1 MRKQVTDLGAQIARN
16 NKLAVNATAEQ
27 RRNFAEKNRAIR
39 AEQGL
44 LRIQQQRSTQHLA
57 NLKQEARETRNAA
70 NATGGWTR
78 SLRGLTTVVD
88 ALGIGA
94 LAAGVG
100 QFARNTVQ
108 AAGRLSLLTTGLE
121 NVTGSSAAAEQ
132 RLTELDAIARLPGA
146 NLDTLIQYNN
156 RLTAIGLTGEEID
169 SVLLNVGQS
178 IVSLGGNAVLA
189 DQSLEQISQALQQ
202 NTVDLRDF
210 RPVIQRVPGFL
221 QAVADVHG
229 VDASLDG
236 LRVAVNNL
244 GGSVKDAL
252 LPVLEELGDR
262 FQAPPPES
270 YVRSVDE
277 LQNAYFLFSA
287 TLGGQVLPAV
297 SATARGLAALF
308 DHIREGI
315 EGTDETRVALVNFRE
330 ALNNADTV
338 LERGDA
344 INARISHLENLK
356 TALFDAA
363 NELDKFDRRGRER
376 LQGAVEDANEEIGML
391 TLIQSGDIG
400 VAQLQSE
407 IEDLID
413 AYSELVA
420 EETKREA
427 QTLLTHLAVSNV
439 AAARLIGIREE
450 KSEVADQIEQYQE
463 FVKVA
468 EAAERGLDTALK
480 PDTTSITTAGEA
492 LDALGE
498 TQAIT
503 IQRTKELAGA
513 IITAE
518 QAHRNLT
525 AVVDST
531 NLAYNDFQSRIQAS
545 ALAVARFTGE
555 IEGVE
560 EPFTAYTAAIHASTT
575 ALEDEA
581 AALATVTQR
590 IIQQTQD
597 AEALVHIQ
605 GVLTERTDAH
615 NAALVNPAI
624 SDAAD
629 SLRTYSDALSDVGV
643 NFETLEDISQDVTD
657 AIREQG
663 TGFQTLRDNVESAEI
678 SLGDIDETMREID
691 EGAGVAEG
699 SITNLDRAFGRL
711 GSNIID
717 FVEDIASGGDVEDA
731 FVNLGLTVGDAFVS
745 AFEQTLNEDLSGV
758 VTDALGG
765 TSAVAGGAGSSI
777 AASLASALT
786 PVAVL
791 AGSIYTLA
799 NVVDGFVGAVEF
811 EGREAVQVGD
821 QTLRPIAEIRLD
833 QEDPFFTNLRD
844 LLSQFGGVELLQSTG
859 NTLDRPEV
867 RQFIRDEFPEL
878 ARELFSS
885 RGLQGG
891 EGAQNAQQFIAANN
905 IIRGLTP
912 GQDDQE
918 RGVVFDPNAVDPI
931 VDAVEETT
939 AVIEEA
945 LAGSEAGAGA
955 AAESQG
961 RAERDILGT
970 NVGRAQLN
978 LGQSTDEGDFEGD
991 RQALIGTINAV
1002 HAAEAARIDG
1012 LLLGETALK
1021 ALRDANDLDRDI
1033 ALQRATG
1040 LENTFTTQRIKN
1052 EMDVAEAATDAA
1064 QARIDGIEAAA
1075 AVAMKAADAAATA
1088 TERQRTAD
1096 SNAQRSLLGT
1106 GVSSAVF
1113 DLRESGSEGE
1123 FEANRQRAIL
1133 LTVAYYAAENER
1145 INGLKGSETE
1155 LAALRDAND
1164 LARRIALGRLT
1175 GLENTFTTQRIKNEM
1190 SVAEAAT
1197 EAAEAAIA
1205 ATEKR
1210 AAAAMKAAEAEAEA
1224 QRRAAE
1230 AAEVAAERQRG
1241 RESDAAAGLLQ
1252 TGVGQARFDLGL
1264 SGSEGEFEIN
1274 RQGLIDAANAYY
1286 DNELARIN
1294 ELGLLEIEL
1303 DDRRKANELNRQM
1316 ALSRAI
1322 TTTNSFTTARVR
1334 AEERALDE
1342 IERMRDDAIDAEERR
1357 LDTIQDLKDDAFDA
1371 EQDRADALVDL
1382 EQDTQDRITDII
1394 RNANRSKEDI
1404 ERDFQDAY
1412 QDIQQQRG
1420 EGTLTDDDANAQLL
1434 ELGRERIRDLRD
1446 VGIRTGRREED
1457 ADIRQQRGERDISSE
1472 ASERLI
1478 GIQQQTAALESETA
1492 AVNAIAAVMTTEA
1505 TQVLSDASMQS
1516 VEAAMGLGTA
1526 GDNLETAAEALQSA
1540 ARVQG
1545 LFDAAA
1551 AVQSA
1556 AGALSMAA
1564 GEFGT
1569 VTRGLSLL
1577 IGGFLATFETVNT
1590 ALDTGMLAIADT
1602 TQPALMPSD
1611 MTQPI
1616 PVEIANT
1623 DDIYTSALRAGTM
1636 EGTMMGAMNA
1646 FADASDM
1653 LPVEPAAIPP
1663 LTVNS
1668 VSITA
1673 GSVSVSGNISGG
1685 SGTGDGE
1692 VVLNANINNTLTL
1705 PDGATAELGSNQ
1717 HRLRAQRRSS

>member
-1 MRKQVTDLGAQIARN
+1 MARN
-16 NKLAVNATAEQ
+16 TKLAVNATAEQ

-44 LRIQQQRSTQHLA
+44 LRIQQQRSSLHLA

-70 NATGGWTR
+70 NATGGWSR
-78 SLRGLTTVVD
+78 SLRGLGTVIG

-100 QFARNTVQ
+100 ELARNSVV

-146 NLDTLIQYNN
+146 NLDALIQYNN
-156 RLTAIGLTGEEID
+156 RLTAIGLTSKETD

-178 IVSLGGNAVLA
+178 IVSLGGNAVIA
-189 DQSLEQISQALQQ
+189 EQALEQISQALQQ
-202 NTVDLRDF
+202 NRISLQDF
-210 RPVIQRVPGFL
+210 RPIIQRVPGFL
-221 QAVADVHG
+221 QAIADVHG
-229 VDASLDG
+229 VAPSLDG
-236 LRVAVNNL
+236 LREATENL
-244 GGSVKDAL
+244 GGSVKNAL

-262 FQAPPPES
+262 FAAPPPES

-277 LQNAYFLFSA
+277 LQNAFFLFQA
-287 TLGGQVLPAV
+287 TLGEQVLPAV
-297 SATARGLAALF
+297 SAVARGLAGLF
-308 DHIREGI
+308 DNIRASIDAPASLGEILEGVTENFVSFDRAIGNTTSI
-315 EGTDETRVALVNFRE
+315 ESRNLAIMGHVSALETAREELQTFIDTQSRTGGFGVIIAAERSGTGGFGAILTDEIAQIGLLGEELEAFQGILDGSALSIDFFAGRVSDLGANIQRNQGNISQWTQAQRELAAAGKSSSDEYGEFNKRIIEANQVIEALRSEYARYNAIVALGEENLNSTALATTLLTLSQKAAAQAIADTTTAFEDGATAYAESVAAASQVRENLENLSEAQSALNDFWAVASGQLDDYAAAIQTVVPAVVDLVEAEE
-330 ALNNADTV
+330 ALNT
-338 LERGDA
+338 A
-344 INARISHLENLK
+344 I
-356 TALFDAA
+356 
-363 NELDKFDRRGRER
+363 
-376 LQGAVEDANEEIGML
+376 DANL
-391 TLIQSGDIG
+391 T
-400 VAQLQSE
+400 V
-407 IEDLID
+407 ID
-413 AYSELVA
+413 ADIES
-420 EETKREA
+420 
-427 QTLLTHLAVSNV
+427 LLRYV
-439 AAARLIGIREE
+439 
-450 KSEVADQIEQYQE
+450 D
-463 FVKVA
+463 
-468 EAAERGLDTALK
+468 
-480 PDTTSITTAGEA
+480 A
-492 LDALGE
+492 LDALDEG
-498 TQAIT
+498 
-503 IQRTKELAGA
+503 LA
-513 IITAE
+513 
-518 QAHRNLT
+518 N
-525 AVVDST
+525 
-531 NLAYNDFQSRIQAS
+531 
-545 ALAVARFTGE
+545 
-555 IEGVE
+555 VE
-560 EPFTAYTAAIHASTT
+560 RG
-575 ALEDEA
+575 LN
-581 AALATVTQR
+581 
-590 IIQQTQD
+590 
-597 AEALVHIQ
+597 
-605 GVLTERTDAH
+605 AH

-629 SLRTYSDALSDVGV
+629 SLRTYSDAISDVGV

-663 TGFQTLRDNVESAEI
+663 TGFQTLRDDVESAEI
-678 SLGDIDETMREID
+678 SLDDIDETLREVD
-691 EGAGVAEG
+691 DGAAEAERAI
-699 SITNLDRAFGRL
+699 SNLDRAFSRL

-717 FVEDIASGGDVEDA
+717 FVADIASGGDVEDA
-731 FVNLGLTVGDAFVS
+731 FVDLGLTVGDAFVG
-745 AFEQTLNEDLSGV
+745 AFEETLNQQLSGV

-878 ARELFSS
+878 ARELF
-885 RGLQGG
+885 GG
-891 EGAQNAQQFIAANN
+891 FAAGAVGESGRTLGNAQQTQQLLFSQLQSRNA
-905 IIRGLTP
+905 G
-912 GQDDQE
+912 GSEQE
-918 RGVVFDPNAVDPI
+918 VPVAVDPI

-945 LAGSEAGAGA
+945 LPGSEAGAAA

-970 NVGRAQLN
+970 NVGRARLN

-991 RQALIGTINAV
+991 RLALIGTINAV

-1012 LLLGETALK
+1012 LILGETTLK

-1052 EMDVAEAATDAA
+1052 EMSVAEAAT
-1064 QARIDGIEAAA
+1064 EAAEA
-1075 AVAMKAADAAATA
+1075 AIAATEKRAAAAMKAADAAATA
-1088 TERQRTAD
+1088 TERQRIAD

-1164 LARRIALGRLT
+1164 LAGRIALGRLT

-1190 SVAEAAT
+1190 DVAKAAAET
-1197 EAAEAAIA
+1197 AQAQIEAAEAQVA
-1205 ATEKR
+1205 AQAKI
-1210 AAAAMKAAEAEAEA
+1210 AEA

-1230 AAEVAAERQRG
+1230 AAEVAAEVAAERQRTADSNAE
-1241 RESDAAAGLLQ
+1241 RSLLG
-1252 TGVGQARFDLGL
+1252 TGVDRARFNLGQSTDEGDFEGDRQAL
-1264 SGSEGEFEIN
+1264 IGTINAVHAAEAARIDALMGSET
-1274 RQGLIDAANAYY
+1274 
-1286 DNELARIN
+1286 ELAALRAKNDLARDEGIRRAT
-1294 ELGLLEIEL
+1294 GLE
-1303 DDRRKANELNRQM
+1303 
-1316 ALSRAI
+1316 
-1322 TTTNSFTTARVR
+1322 NSFTTARVR

-1357 LDTIQDLKDDAFDA
+1357 LDTIQALKDDAFDA

-1404 ERDFQDAY
+1404 ERDFQRDF
-1412 QDIQQQRG
+1412 QDITRERTEAQNEVIRQRN
-1420 EGTLTDDDANAQLL
+1420 EGSITSDEANQRFEELARESANQLT
-1434 ELGRERIRDLRD
+1434 ELGIERIRDLED
-1446 VGIRTGRREED
+1446 AGIREGRRFED
-1457 ADIRQQRGERDISSE
+1457 SDIRQQRGERDIGSE

-1478 GIQQQTAALESETA
+1478 GIQQQTAELESETA
-1492 AVNAIAAVMTTEA
+1492 AVNATAAVKTTEA

-1526 GDNLETAAEALQSA
+1526 SDNLETAAEALQSA

-1545 LFDAAA
+1545 LFDAAI
-1551 AVQSA
+1551 
-1556 AGALSMAA
+1556 ALEGAA
-1564 GEFGT
+1564 GELSTAVSEFGA
-1569 VTRGLSLL
+1569 VSRGL
-1577 IGGFLATFETVNT
+1577 G
-1590 ALDTGMLAIADT
+1590 LD
-1602 TQPALMPSD
+1602 
-1611 MTQPI
+1611 
-1616 PVEIANT
+1616 
-1623 DDIYTSALRAGTM
+1623 
-1636 EGTMMGAMNA
+1636 
-1646 FADASDM
+1646 
-1653 LPVEPAAIPP
+1653 
-1663 LTVNS
+1663 
-1668 VSITA
+1668 
-1673 GSVSVSGNISGG
+1673 
-1685 SGTGDGE
+1685 
-1692 VVLNANINNTLTL
+1692 
-1705 PDGATAELGSNQ
+1705 
-1717 HRLRAQRRSS
+1717 

>member
-1 MRKQVTDLGAQIARN
+1 MDLNQQVARN
-16 NKLAVNATAEQ
+16 TKLSINATAEQ

-44 LRIQQQRSTQHLA
+44 LRIQQQRSSLHLA

-70 NATGGWTR
+70 NATGGWSR
-78 SLRGLTTVVD
+78 SLRGLGTVIG

-100 QFARNTVQ
+100 ELARNSVV

-146 NLDTLIQYNN
+146 NLDALIQYNN
-156 RLTAIGLTGEEID
+156 RLTAIGLTSKETD

-178 IVSLGGNAVLA
+178 IVSLGGNAVIA
-189 DQSLEQISQALQQ
+189 EQALEQISQALQQ
-202 NTVDLRDF
+202 NRISLQDF
-210 RPVIQRVPGFL
+210 RPIIQRVPGFL
-221 QAVADVHG
+221 QAIADVHG
-229 VDASLDG
+229 VAPSLDG
-236 LRVAVNNL
+236 LRAATENL
-244 GGSVKDAL
+244 GGSVKNAL

-262 FQAPPPES
+262 FAAPPPES

-277 LQNAYFLFSA
+277 LQNAFFLFQA
-287 TLGGQVLPAV
+287 TLGEQVLPAV
-297 SATARGLAALF
+297 SAVARGLAGLF
-308 DHIREGI
+308 DNIRASIDAPASLGEILEGVTENFVSFDRAIGNTTSI
-315 EGTDETRVALVNFRE
+315 ESRNLAIMGHVSALETAREELQTFIDTQSRTGGFGVIIAAERSGTGGFGAILTDEIAQIGLLGEELEAFQGILDGSALSIDFFAGRVSDLGANIQRNQGNISQWTQAQRELAAAGKSSSDEYGEFNKRIIEANQVIEALRSEYARYNAIVALGEENLNSTALATTLLTLSQKAAAQAIADTTTAFEDGATAYAESVAAASQVRENLEKLSFAQGVLNDHWMVASGQLEDYAATIQTVVPAVVDLVEAEE
-330 ALNNADTV
+330 ALNT
-338 LERGDA
+338 A
-344 INARISHLENLK
+344 I
-356 TALFDAA
+356 
-363 NELDKFDRRGRER
+363 
-376 LQGAVEDANEEIGML
+376 DANL
-391 TLIQSGDIG
+391 T
-400 VAQLQSE
+400 V
-407 IEDLID
+407 ID
-413 AYSELVA
+413 ADIES
-420 EETKREA
+420 
-427 QTLLTHLAVSNV
+427 LLRYVDALDGLDEGLAN
-439 AAARLIGIREE
+439 I
-450 KSEVADQIEQYQE
+450 
-463 FVKVA
+463 
-468 EAAERGLDTALK
+468 ERGL
-480 PDTTSITTAGEA
+480 
-492 LDALGE
+492 
-498 TQAIT
+498 
-503 IQRTKELAGA
+503 
-513 IITAE
+513 
-518 QAHRNLT
+518 
-525 AVVDST
+525 
-531 NLAYNDFQSRIQAS
+531 
-545 ALAVARFTGE
+545 
-555 IEGVE
+555 
-560 EPFTAYTAAIHASTT
+560 
-575 ALEDEA
+575 
-581 AALATVTQR
+581 
-590 IIQQTQD
+590 
-597 AEALVHIQ
+597 
-605 GVLTERTDAH
+605 DAH

-629 SLRTYSDALSDVGV
+629 SLRTYSDAISDVGV

-663 TGFQTLRDNVESAEI
+663 TGFQTLRDDVESAEI
-678 SLGDIDETMREID
+678 SLDDIDETLREVD
-691 EGAGVAEG
+691 DGAAEAERAI
-699 SITNLDRAFGRL
+699 SNLDRAFSRL

-717 FVEDIASGGDVEDA
+717 FVADIASGGDVEDA
-731 FVNLGLTVGDAFVS
+731 FVDLGLTVGDAFVG
-745 AFEQTLNEDLSGV
+745 AFEETLNQQLSGV

-799 NVVDGFVGAVEF
+799 NVVDGFVGAIEF

-945 LAGSEAGAGA
+945 LAGSEAGAAA
-955 AAESQG
+955 AAESQRG
-961 RAERDILGT
+961 AERDILGT

-991 RQALIGTINAV
+991 RLALIGTINAV

-1012 LLLGETALK
+1012 LLFGETELK

-1033 ALQRATG
+1033 ALGRATTA
-1040 LENTFTTQRIKN
+1040 ENTFTTQRIKN
-1052 EMDVAEAATDAA
+1052 EMDVAEAAADAA
-1064 QARIDGIEAAA
+1064 QAKIDGIEEASAA
-1075 AVAMKAADAAATA
+1075 AMKAAEAAETA
-1088 TERQRTAD
+1088 AERQRTAD

-1155 LAALRDAND
+1155 LAALRLAND

-1175 GLENTFTTQRIKNEM
+1175 GLENTFTTQRIKNEI

-1230 AAEVAAERQRG
+1230 AAGVAAARQRG

-1274 RQGLIDAANAYY
+1274 RQGLIVAANAYY

-1294 ELGLLEIEL
+1294 ELGLSEIEL

-1316 ALSRAI
+1316 ALSRA
-1322 TTTNSFTTARVR
+1322 TTITNSFTTERVR
-1334 AEERALDE
+1334 VEERALDE

-1404 ERDFQDAY
+1404 ERDFQDDI
-1412 QDIQQQRG
+1412 QDIQRQEV
-1420 EGTLTDDDANAQLL
+1420 EGTLTAAETTSQLFD
-1434 ELGRERIRDLRD
+1434 LGRERNRDSRDLDIRSGRRQQD
-1446 VGIRTGRREED
+1446 VGIRQGRGAED
-1457 ADIRQQRGERDISSE
+1457 INERANAE
-1472 ASERLI
+1472 LAA
-1478 GIQQQTAALESETA
+1478 IQMETAALSAETVQVESVTAAMVAETA
-1492 AVNAIAAVMTTEA
+1492 QVESLTAEMNAVTAETFSEAVVAFEGLEP
-1505 TQVLSDASMQS
+1505 VIERVIEGLEVVS
-1516 VEAAMGLGTA
+1516 VSLG
-1526 GDNLETAAEALQSA
+1526 
-1540 ARVQG
+1540 
-1545 LFDAAA
+1545 
-1551 AVQSA
+1551 
-1556 AGALSMAA
+1556 
-1564 GEFGT
+1564 
-1569 VTRGLSLL
+1569 
-1577 IGGFLATFETVNT
+1577 
-1590 ALDTGMLAIADT
+1590 
-1602 TQPALMPSD
+1602 
-1611 MTQPI
+1611 
-1616 PVEIANT
+1616 
-1623 DDIYTSALRAGTM
+1623 AGT
-1636 EGTMMGAMNA
+1636 EGRLGLTAPVN
-1646 FADASDM
+1646 SENM
-1653 LPVEPAAIPP
+1653 LPLQAPAIPP
-1663 LTVNS
+1663 LNVGS

-1673 GSVSVSGNISGG
+1673 NSVSVNGSVTGEGG
-1685 SGTGDGE
+1685 AGGTGDGD
-1692 VVLNANINNTLTL
+1692 VVIDARINNILTL

>member
-78 SLRGLTTVVD
+78 SLRGLTTVVG
-88 ALGIGA
+88 ALRIGA

-297 SATARGLAALF
+297 SAAARGLAALF

-629 SLRTYSDALSDVGV
+629 SLRTYSDAISDVGV

-663 TGFQTLRDNVESAEI
+663 TGFQTLRDDVESAEI
-678 SLGDIDETMREID
+678 SLDDIDETLREVD
-691 EGAGVAEG
+691 DGAAEAERAI
-699 SITNLDRAFGRL
+699 SNLDRAFSRL

-717 FVEDIASGGDVEDA
+717 FVADIASGGDVEDA
-731 FVNLGLTVGDAFVS
+731 FVDLGLTVGDAFVG
-745 AFEQTLNEDLSGV
+745 AFEETLNQQLSGV

-878 ARELFSS
+878 ARELF
-885 RGLQGG
+885 GG
-891 EGAQNAQQFIAANN
+891 FAAGAVGESGRTLGNAQQTQQLLFSQLQSRNAGGSEQEVPVTFDSAGNLIDAA
-905 IIRGLTP
+905 
-912 GQDDQE
+912 
-918 RGVVFDPNAVDPI
+918 
-931 VDAVEETT
+931 
-939 AVIEEA
+939 EA
-945 LAGSEAGAGA
+945 LETAADVIQEALPGSEAGAAA
-955 AAESQG
+955 AAESQRG
-961 RAERDILGT
+961 AERDILGT
-970 NVGRAQLN
+970 NVGRARLN

-1012 LLLGETALK
+1012 LLFGETELK

-1033 ALQRATG
+1033 ALGRATTA
-1040 LENTFTTQRIKN
+1040 ENTFTTQRIKN
-1052 EMDVAEAATDAA
+1052 EMDVAEAAADAA
-1064 QARIDGIEAAA
+1064 QAKIDGIEAAA
-1075 AVAMKAADAAATA
+1075 AVAMKAADAEATA
-1088 TERQRTAD
+1088 TERQSIAD

-1190 SVAEAAT
+1190 SVADAAT

-1230 AAEVAAERQRG
+1230 AAEVAAARQRG

-1294 ELGLLEIEL
+1294 ELGLSEIEL

-1316 ALSRAI
+1316 ALSRA
-1322 TTTNSFTTARVR
+1322 TTITNSFTNARVR

-1342 IERMRDDAIDAEERR
+1342 IERMRDDAINAEERR
-1357 LDTIQDLKDDAFDA
+1357 LDTIQALKDDAFDA

-1404 ERDFQDAY
+1404 ERDFQDDI
-1412 QDIQQQRG
+1412 QDIQRQEV
-1420 EGTLTDDDANAQLL
+1420 EGTLTAAETTSQLFD
-1434 ELGRERIRDLRD
+1434 LGRERNRDSRDLDIRSGRRQQD
-1446 VGIRTGRREED
+1446 VGIRQGRGAED
-1457 ADIRQQRGERDISSE
+1457 INVRADTELAALQME
-1472 ASERLI
+1472 
-1478 GIQQQTAALESETA
+1478 TAALSAETVQVESVTAAMVAETA
-1492 AVNAIAAVMTTEA
+1492 QVESLTAEMNAVTAETFSEAVVAFEGLEP
-1505 TQVLSDASMQS
+1505 VIERVIEGLEVVS
-1516 VEAAMGLGTA
+1516 VSLG
-1526 GDNLETAAEALQSA
+1526 
-1540 ARVQG
+1540 
-1545 LFDAAA
+1545 
-1551 AVQSA
+1551 
-1556 AGALSMAA
+1556 
-1564 GEFGT
+1564 
-1569 VTRGLSLL
+1569 
-1577 IGGFLATFETVNT
+1577 
-1590 ALDTGMLAIADT
+1590 
-1602 TQPALMPSD
+1602 
-1611 MTQPI
+1611 
-1616 PVEIANT
+1616 
-1623 DDIYTSALRAGTM
+1623 AGT
-1636 EGTMMGAMNA
+1636 EGRLGLTAPVN
-1646 FADASDM
+1646 SENM
-1653 LPVEPAAIPP
+1653 LPLQAPAIPP
-1663 LTVNS
+1663 LNVGS

-1673 GSVSVSGNISGG
+1673 NSVSVNGSVTGEGG
-1685 SGTGDGE
+1685 AGGTGNGD
-1692 VVLNANINNTLTL
+1692 VVIDARINNILTL

>member
-1 MRKQVTDLGAQIARN
+1 MDLNQQVARN
-16 NKLAVNATAEQ
+16 TKLSINATAEQ

-44 LRIQQQRSTQHLA
+44 LRIQQQRSSLHLA

-70 NATGGWTR
+70 NATGGWSR
-78 SLRGLTTVVD
+78 SLRGLGTEIG

-100 QFARNTVQ
+100 ELARNSVV

-146 NLDTLIQYNN
+146 NLDALIQYNN
-156 RLTAIGLTGEEID
+156 RLTAIGLTSKETD

-178 IVSLGGNAVLA
+178 IVSLGGNAVIA
-189 DQSLEQISQALQQ
+189 EQALEQISQALQQ
-202 NTVDLRDF
+202 NRISLQDF
-210 RPVIQRVPGFL
+210 RPIIQRVPGFL
-221 QAVADVHG
+221 QAIADVHG
-229 VDASLDG
+229 VAPSLDG
-236 LRVAVNNL
+236 LREATENL
-244 GGSVKDAL
+244 GGSVKNAL

-262 FQAPPPES
+262 FAAPPPES

-277 LQNAYFLFSA
+277 LQNAFFLFQA
-287 TLGGQVLPAV
+287 TLGEQVLPAV
-297 SATARGLAALF
+297 SAVARGLAGLF
-308 DHIREGI
+308 DNIRASIDAPSSLGEILEGVTENFVSFDRAIGNTTSI
-315 EGTDETRVALVNFRE
+315 ESRNLAIMGHVSALETAREELQTFIDTQSRTGGFGVIIAAERSGTGGFGAILTDEIAQIGLLGEELEAFQGILDGSALSIDFFAGRVSDLGANIQRNQGNISQWTQAQRELAAAGKSSSDEYGEFNKRIIEANQVIEALRSEYARYNAIVALGEENLNSTALATTLLTLSQKAAAQAIADTTTAFEDGATAYAESVAAASQVRENLENLSEAQSALNDFWAVASGQLDDYAATIQTVVPAVVDLVEAEE
-330 ALNNADTV
+330 ALNT
-338 LERGDA
+338 A
-344 INARISHLENLK
+344 I
-356 TALFDAA
+356 
-363 NELDKFDRRGRER
+363 
-376 LQGAVEDANEEIGML
+376 DANL
-391 TLIQSGDIG
+391 T
-400 VAQLQSE
+400 V
-407 IEDLID
+407 ID
-413 AYSELVA
+413 ADIES
-420 EETKREA
+420 
-427 QTLLTHLAVSNV
+427 LLRYV
-439 AAARLIGIREE
+439 
-450 KSEVADQIEQYQE
+450 D
-463 FVKVA
+463 
-468 EAAERGLDTALK
+468 
-480 PDTTSITTAGEA
+480 A
-492 LDALGE
+492 LDALDEG
-498 TQAIT
+498 
-503 IQRTKELAGA
+503 LA
-513 IITAE
+513 
-518 QAHRNLT
+518 N
-525 AVVDST
+525 
-531 NLAYNDFQSRIQAS
+531 
-545 ALAVARFTGE
+545 
-555 IEGVE
+555 IERG
-560 EPFTAYTAAIHASTT
+560 
-575 ALEDEA
+575 L
-581 AALATVTQR
+581 
-590 IIQQTQD
+590 
-597 AEALVHIQ
+597 
-605 GVLTERTDAH
+605 DAH

-629 SLRTYSDALSDVGV
+629 SLRTYSDAISDVGV

-663 TGFQTLRDNVESAEI
+663 TGFQTLRDDVESAEI
-678 SLGDIDETMREID
+678 SLDDIDETLREVD
-691 EGAGVAEG
+691 DGAAEAERAI
-699 SITNLDRAFGRL
+699 SNLDRAFSRL

-717 FVEDIASGGDVEDA
+717 FVADIASGGDVEDA
-731 FVNLGLTVGDAFVS
+731 FVNLGLTVGDAFVG
-745 AFEQTLNEDLSGV
+745 AFEETLNQQLSGV

-833 QEDPFFTNLRD
+833 QEDPFFKNLRD

-867 RQFIRDEFPEL
+867 RQFIRDEFPDL
-878 ARELFSS
+878 ARELF
-885 RGLQGG
+885 GG
-891 EGAQNAQQFIAANN
+891 FAAGAVGESGRTLGNAQQTQQLLFSQLQSRNAGGSEQEVPVTFDSAGNLIDAA
-905 IIRGLTP
+905 
-912 GQDDQE
+912 
-918 RGVVFDPNAVDPI
+918 
-931 VDAVEETT
+931 
-939 AVIEEA
+939 EA
-945 LAGSEAGAGA
+945 LETAADVIQEALPGSEAGAA

-970 NVGRAQLN
+970 NVGRARLN
-978 LGQSTDEGDFEGD
+978 LGQSTDEGDFESD

-1033 ALQRATG
+1033 ALLRATG
-1040 LENTFTTQRIKN
+1040 LENTFTTQRIQN
-1052 EMDVAEAATDAA
+1052 EMDVADAAADAA
-1064 QARIDGIEAAA
+1064 QAKIDGIEEAA
-1075 AVAMKAADAAATA
+1075 AVAMKAADAEATA
-1088 TERQRTAD
+1088 AERQRTAD

-1274 RQGLIDAANAYY
+1274 RQGLIVATNAYY
-1286 DNELARIN
+1286 DNELKRIN

-1303 DDRRKANELNRQM
+1303 DDRRTANELKRQM
-1316 ALSRAI
+1316 ALSRAF

-1342 IERMRDDAIDAEERR
+1342 IEDLRDKAIDAEMDRQR
-1357 LDTIQDLKDDAFDA
+1357 AIDNLRDDALDA
-1371 EQDRADALVDL
+1371 ERDRADDLVDL
-1382 EQDTQDRITDII
+1382 AQDTQDRITDIL

-1412 QDIQQQRG
+1412 QDILRQRG
-1420 EGTLTDDDANAQLL
+1420 EGTLTTDAATSQLFG
-1434 ELGRERIRDLRD
+1434 LGRERNRDLRD
-1446 VGIRTGRREED
+1446 LDITTGRRQEDVGIREGR
-1457 ADIRQQRGERDISSE
+1457 QGRDIQAD
-1472 ASERLI
+1472 ASAELTA
-1478 GIQQQTAALESETA
+1478 IQQETAAL
-1492 AVNAIAAVMTTEA
+1492 TTESAGIERMTAEMNA
-1505 TQVLSDASMQS
+1505 TTAETFTMAAQVMLQ
-1516 VEAAMGLGTA
+1516 
-1526 GDNLETAAEALQSA
+1526 AAEIPQMTANQITIVA
-1540 ARVQG
+1540 DNVVVQG
-1545 LFDAAA
+1545 GSPFAGVD
-1551 AVQSA
+1551 QSR
-1556 AGALSMAA
+1556 LSI
-1564 GEFGT
+1564 
-1569 VTRGLSLL
+1569 R
-1577 IGGFLATFETVNT
+1577 
-1590 ALDTGMLAIADT
+1590 
-1602 TQPALMPSD
+1602 
-1611 MTQPI
+1611 
-1616 PVEIANT
+1616 
-1623 DDIYTSALRAGTM
+1623 
-1636 EGTMMGAMNA
+1636 
-1646 FADASDM
+1646 
-1653 LPVEPAAIPP
+1653 
-1663 LTVNS
+1663 
-1668 VSITA
+1668 
-1673 GSVSVSGNISGG
+1673 
-1685 SGTGDGE
+1685 DGE
-1692 VVLNANINNTLTL
+1692 VVIDANINNMLTL